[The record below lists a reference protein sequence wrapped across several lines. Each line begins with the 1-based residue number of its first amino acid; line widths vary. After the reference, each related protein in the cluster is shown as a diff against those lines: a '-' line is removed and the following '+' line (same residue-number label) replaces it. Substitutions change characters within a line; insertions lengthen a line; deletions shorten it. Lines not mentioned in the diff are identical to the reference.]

1 MGDVYIASLCVC
13 VHGRAN
19 EWVGEPTEP
28 LYRRKTPCVSTHTH
42 GSEATHLRS
51 SFLSCIQYNYIQ
63 QTNCEINT
71 VCIQS
76 DYTGERGNA

>member
-63 QTNCEINT
+63 QTNREKKR
-71 VCIQS
+71 VCIQY
-76 DYTGERGNA
+76 DYTAEVAA